1 MTGWKWDTTTKY
13 PAVLW
18 GDMTDRSAAV
28 TRETTETDVK
38 VVLALDGDGDSTV
51 DTGIGFLDHMLEAF
65 ATHGL
70 FDLTVRCEGDLGVDD
85 HHTVEDV
92 ALTLGQ
98 TFDEALGDK
107 RGISRFADR
116 RVPMDEAVATVV
128 VDISGR
134 PYFEF
139 DGEFSHESVGGM
151 TSHMARHFCRSLATN
166 GGLTLH
172 AGVEG
177 ENAHHEIEALF
188 KALGRALDDATRL
201 DERRSEAPST
211 KGEL

>member
-1 MTGWKWDTTTKY
+1 
-13 PAVLW
+13 
-18 GDMTDRSAAV
+18 MTDRQAAV
-28 TRETTETDVK
+28 SRETAETHVE
-38 VVLALDGDGDSTV
+38 VTLELDGDGDATI
-51 DTGIGFLDHMLEAF
+51 DTGIGFFDHMLESF

-70 FDLTVRCEGDLGVDD
+70 FDLTVTCDGDLAVDD

-98 TFDEALGDK
+98 AFEEALGEK
-107 RGISRFADR
+107 RGITRFADR
-116 RVPMDEAVATVV
+116 KVPLDEALATVV

-134 PYFEF
+134 PYFVF
-139 DGEFSHESVGGM
+139 DGSFSQSAVGGM
-151 TSHMARHFCRSLATN
+151 TSHMAQHFLRSLSTT

-172 AGVEG
+172 AHVTG

-188 KALGRALDDATRL
+188 KALARALDDATRI
-201 DERRSEAPST
+201 DDRRSDAPST